1 MINGL
6 TPYPEYKDSE
16 QSWIGKIPSHWKVL
30 PNRALFEEIKD
41 RGHKKEEMLSVTIK
55 QGVIRQ
61 TQLLSGSSKKDSS
74 NLNKEAYK
82 LVCPGDIAYNKMRA
96 WQGAFGVSKYRGI
109 VSPAYIIMRLREEHN
124 PRYFHYLFRTPIF
137 SKEAERWSYGIT
149 SDMWSL
155 RPEHFKMIYTPVPPK
170 DEQTAI
176 VKFLDYIT
184 HSLNRSILAK
194 KKIIALL
201 NEQKRVIINQS
212 VTRGLDHNVPLKPSA
227 IPWIGDI
234 RKHRNLKRLKYI
246 SPQITVGI
254 VIQPAR
260 LYVQR
265 GVPCLRSLNI
275 SSGKID
281 TKNLVFISLESHR
294 ANSKSQ
300 LFKGDVVIVRTG
312 RAGVSV
318 VVDEAHDDSNCID
331 LLIVRRTPILKS
343 EYLVTYLQSSAAI
356 SDVEF
361 NSVGAIQAHYNKATL
376 ANLMVPHP
384 EPEEQ
389 QAILNGI
396 SETCNPIETDGIEAD
411 VRAIE
416 DIDKGTQDQEF
427 VEEAYD

>member
-1 MINGL
+1 
-6 TPYPEYKDSE
+6 
-16 QSWIGKIPSHWKVL
+16 
-30 PNRALFEEIKD
+30 
-41 RGHKKEEMLSVTIK
+41 
-55 QGVIRQ
+55 
-61 TQLLSGSSKKDSS
+61 
-74 NLNKEAYK
+74 
-82 LVCPGDIAYNKMRA
+82 
-96 WQGAFGVSKYRGI
+96 
-109 VSPAYIIMRLREEHN
+109 
-124 PRYFHYLFRTPIF
+124 
-137 SKEAERWSYGIT
+137 
-149 SDMWSL
+149 
-155 RPEHFKMIYTPVPPK
+155 
-170 DEQTAI
+170 
-176 VKFLDYIT
+176 
-184 HSLNRSILAK
+184 LAK